1 MAKVDSNDPSL
12 TYSMEDFV
20 KMKFSD
26 TLTYYNFS
34 ILEKIESTEQLDT
47 NLFEEYVDCLP
58 LTKVRM
64 EDEEF
69 KRYKYRPDLLAYDLY
84 GSTQLDFVILLV
96 NDAID
101 PKDFDRQIIM
111 LPRSSDLFT
120 ILDQIYST
128 NYEYIKQNRLD
139 NGISM

>member
-1 MAKVDSNDPSL
+1 MAKVDSTDPSL

-34 ILEKIESTEQLDT
+34 ILEKLEKTEQLDT
-47 NLFEEYVDCLP
+47 NLFEEYLDCIP
-58 LTKVRM
+58 LVKIRL

-84 GSTQLDFVILLV
+84 GSTQLDFVILLA

-101 PKDFDRQIIM
+101 PKDFDRQSIL
-111 LPRSSDLFT
+111 LPRSSDLFNA
-120 ILDQIYST
+120 LDQIYSN
-128 NYEYIKQNRLD
+128 NYEYIKQNRMA
-139 NGISM
+139 NNISM

>member
-120 ILDQIYST
+120 VLDQIYST